1 MDPRPCASPGAA
13 PVMTSGGPVPPSKRR
28 RSNVLKLKVVVGPN
42 IKPPEAQRSPV
53 TRSFSLSSPAPS
65 LKSNVLQRR
74 PAMSHRPDSAIRFTQ
89 ILLWRR
95 IVLVSLLVAVLG
107 LQWFAA
113 VHRGLHAAG
122 SLFGLSNGLSN
133 ALSIAQPTANAASL
147 QRSARIIVSPA
158 MFAGVFEDHPAGSA
172 DCLRLDGLLGAQA
185 LCGGNAEPGLLQAQ
199 FSLALS
205 AQPSIQPVA
214 FPSLPPARAPP
225 SHLI

>member
-1 MDPRPCASPGAA
+1 M
-13 PVMTSGGPVPPSKRR
+13 
-28 RSNVLKLKVVVGPN
+28 SNM
-42 IKPPEAQRSPV
+42 
-53 TRSFSLSSPAPS
+53 
-65 LKSNVLQRR
+65 LQRR
-74 PAMSHRPDSAIRFTQ
+74 PAMSHRHDSAICFTQ
-89 ILLWRR
+89 IRLWRR

-122 SLFGLSNGLSN
+122 GLFGQ
-133 ALSIAQPTANAASL
+133 SIGQSMGQPTANTASL
-147 QRSARIIVSPA
+147 QRPARITVSPA

-185 LCGGNAEPGLLQAQ
+185 LCGGNVEPGLLLGQ
-199 FSLALS
+199 FFLVSS
-205 AQPSIQPVA
+205 AQPSIQPIA

>member
-1 MDPRPCASPGAA
+1 
-13 PVMTSGGPVPPSKRR
+13 
-28 RSNVLKLKVVVGPN
+28 LL
-42 IKPPEAQRSPV
+42 
-53 TRSFSLSSPAPS
+53 LSSAPS
-65 LKSNVLQRR
+65 LISNMLQRR
-74 PAMSHRPDSAIRFTQ
+74 PAMSDRHDSAICFTQ
-89 ILLWRR
+89 IRLWRR

-122 SLFGLSNGLSN
+122 GLFGQ
-133 ALSIAQPTANAASL
+133 SIGQSIGQSMGQPIANTASL
-147 QRSARIIVSPA
+147 QRPARIMVSPA

-185 LCGGNAEPGLLQAQ
+185 LCGGNVEPGLLLGQ
-199 FSLALS
+199 FFLVSS
-205 AQPSIQPVA
+205 AQPSIQPIA

>member
-1 MDPRPCASPGAA
+1 MLK
-13 PVMTSGGPVPPSKRR
+13 SKLVT
-28 RSNVLKLKVVVGPN
+28 RSNIN
-42 IKPPEAQRSPV
+42 PPVAQRSLV
-53 TRSFSLSSPAPS
+53 TRPSLLLSPAPS
-65 LKSNVLQRR
+65 LMSNMLQRR
-74 PAMSHRPDSAIRFTQ
+74 PAMSDRHDSAICFTQ
-89 ILLWRR
+89 IRLWRR

-122 SLFGLSNGLSN
+122 GLFGQSMGQ
-133 ALSIAQPTANAASL
+133 SIGQSIGQSMGQPTANTASL
-147 QRSARIIVSPA
+147 QRPARIMVSPA

-185 LCGGNAEPGLLQAQ
+185 LCGGNVEPGLLLGQ
-199 FSLALS
+199 FFLVSS
-205 AQPSIQPVA
+205 AQPSIQPIA

>member
-1 MDPRPCASPGAA
+1 M
-13 PVMTSGGPVPPSKRR
+13 
-28 RSNVLKLKVVVGPN
+28 SNM
-42 IKPPEAQRSPV
+42 
-53 TRSFSLSSPAPS
+53 
-65 LKSNVLQRR
+65 LQRR
-74 PAMSHRPDSAIRFTQ
+74 PAMSDRHDSAIRLTQ

-122 SLFGLSNGLSN
+122 GLFGPSMGQ
-133 ALSIAQPTANAASL
+133 SIGQSIGQSMGQPTANAPSL
-147 QRSARIIVSPA
+147 QRPTRIIVSPA

-185 LCGGNAEPGLLQAQ
+185 LCGGSAGPGLLQAQ
-199 FSLALS
+199 FFLVLS
-205 AQPSIQPVA
+205 AQTSIQPVST
-214 FPSLPPARAPP
+214 PSLPPARAPP